1 MTDNSEST
9 GAGASVPTTIS
20 LTPSAVADLSHLSP
34 AERSQLISD
43 HTKGML
49 DLARTA
55 QKLHIEVGALKVA
68 LATLSDNTIDVA
80 RSGNSVTTSHVQ
92 TSSNSRTEVLMG
104 NTPAAGRGKLT
115 ASQTGARDWTPYYIF
130 AGLIALVLIAASVF
144 GHH

>member
-1 MTDNSEST
+1 MTDNSDNKDTSL
-9 GAGASVPTTIS
+9 PTTIS
-20 LTPSAVADLSHLSP
+20 LTPTTALDLSHLP
-34 AERSQLISD
+34 EAERSQLVAE

-55 QKLHIEVGALKVA
+55 QKLHLDVGVLKAALG
-68 LATLSDNTIDVA
+68 TLSDATQEVA
-80 RSGNSVTTSHVQ
+80 QSGNSVTISHTQ
-92 TSSNSRTEVLMG
+92 TSSVGRTEILMG
-104 NTPAAGRGKLT
+104 NTDRAKGGKLT